1 MADALHGAGRK
12 TTNTSSSRGEMN
24 ELTCSITSKN
34 GKARGNAVTPAEK
47 GLSPQR
53 GEGVLDSNAG
63 RDEVEGEE
71 CPSPL
76 TSASSASP
84 ASSASSHPE
93 HDRCDHATPAR
104 ATRRRA
110 QQHAESTTRDTRSTR
125 CPTLTTLASAGC
137 DSAGSSSSRRRT
149 SRTSPRTLPPK
160 LRDSARGEDGQ
171 LGRVGKGVT
180 PPGKSVPGKG
190 YEREVAAESFADDG
204 ATAAIGNAHPRS
216 KENLGVAGEAGLMS
230 PSRSSPGGSWGGA
243 GPRDEYSY
251 KFANYCRKDKVCVC
265 VRWSSTHH
273 KWRIS
278 SGYFQVRVGLRRP
291 VKVMNTANT
300 GT

>member
-1 MADALHGAGRK
+1 LNLGDSRHLTNACLSPPRPRQQRASCKPSPARNAAAAILATLVGRQGQPDEPAQECQRRQVEKERNARVHIRDTTRDASSASTMADALHGAGRK

-34 GKARGNAVTPAEK
+34 GKAHGNAVTRAEK

-53 GEGVLDSNAG
+53 GEGVLDINAG

-149 SRTSPRTLPPK
+149 SRTSPRT
-160 LRDSARGEDGQ
+160 
-171 LGRVGKGVT
+171 
-180 PPGKSVPGKG
+180 
-190 YEREVAAESFADDG
+190 
-204 ATAAIGNAHPRS
+204 
-216 KENLGVAGEAGLMS
+216 
-230 PSRSSPGGSWGGA
+230 
-243 GPRDEYSY
+243 
-251 KFANYCRKDKVCVC
+251 
-265 VRWSSTHH
+265 
-273 KWRIS
+273 
-278 SGYFQVRVGLRRP
+278 
-291 VKVMNTANT
+291 
-300 GT
+300 